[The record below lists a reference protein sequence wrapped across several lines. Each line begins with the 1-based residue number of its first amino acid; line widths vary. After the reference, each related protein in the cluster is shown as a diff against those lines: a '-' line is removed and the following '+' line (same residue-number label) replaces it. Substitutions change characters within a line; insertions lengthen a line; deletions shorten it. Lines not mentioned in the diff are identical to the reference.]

1 VGLVAH
7 PPTRQWLIR
16 LFGAAALAVLLAYV
30 PYVIYR
36 GDGYVQY
43 RKMKDELQDLERKN
57 DALLLLNRGLRREA
71 KRLRTDP
78 QALGAVARDE
88 LGLVRPGEIVIQIEK
103 P

>member
-1 VGLVAH
+1 LGTVPH
-7 PPTRQWLIR
+7 PPTRQWLLR
-16 LFGAAALAVLLAYV
+16 LFGAAALAVVLAYV
-30 PYVIYR
+30 PYLIYR

-43 RKMKDELQDLERKN
+43 RKMQDELEELERKN
-57 DALLLLNRGLRREA
+57 DALRAQNRGLRREA

-78 QALGAVARDE
+78 AALGAVARDE